1 MAGNQRTGPERRRS
15 KRISIV
21 GVVAEVMKVG
31 LTQRIATSASQ
42 PTPNIAIQLLDLS
55 SGGMRIL
62 SWADLNIRERVIVKF
77 SVGALSRKFSCRGMI
92 KWKKPVQVEEKALFE
107 LGIEYIDLPQED
119 RILLRQLE
127 K

>member
-1 MAGNQRTGPERRRS
+1 MPENPRTGPERRRAR
-15 KRISIV
+15 RISIE
-21 GVVAEVMKVG
+21 GVQAEVMKVG
-31 LTQRIATSASQ
+31 LTNRIATSAIH

-62 SWADLNIRERVIVKF
+62 SWADMNVRERVIVKF
-77 SVGALSRKFSCRGMI
+77 SMSILSRKFSCRGLV
-92 KWKKPVQVEEKALFE
+92 KWKKPVQVQDKSLFE

-119 RILLRQLE
+119 RILLRQME